1 MADAL
6 HEGEPTID
14 LALVRRLVDEQLPQ
28 WSALPLVE
36 LPTTGTDHR
45 LFRLGDELLVRMPR
59 ADWALGQSD
68 AEARW
73 LPVLAP
79 HLPVSVPERVAVGEP
94 AHGYPWSWSVCRWIP
109 GRTPDRRSAAD
120 RHAIA
125 EPLGRFCADLRAVDP
140 TGGPLAGVATSRGS
154 LHGERD
160 ELTRTSIAAVAD
172 ELDAAALTA
181 AWESAL
187 AVPAY
192 DGPPVWMHADL
203 LAGNLLVEDVDGAT
217 ALVAVID
224 WGPMAVGD
232 PAPDAA
238 TGWAFFDAGTRDTF
252 RAAAGFDDATW
263 ARGRGWALSTAVIAL
278 PYYRASS
285 PSIAA
290 NARATL
296 AEVLADPI

>member
-1 MADAL
+1 MARL
-6 HEGEPTID
+6 HEGEPHVD
-14 LALVRRLVDEQLPQ
+14 LALVRRLVDEQRPQ
-28 WSALPLVE
+28 WSSLPLVE
-36 LPTTGTDHR
+36 LPASGTDHR

-59 ADWALGQSD
+59 IDWAIGQSEV
-68 AEARW
+68 EARW

-79 HLPVSVPERVAVGEP
+79 HLPVAVPERVAVGEP
-94 AHGYPWSWSVCRWIP
+94 AHSYPWQWSVCRWIP
-109 GRTPDRRSAAD
+109 GRAPDRWSAAD
-120 RHAIA
+120 RAAIA
-125 EPLGRFCADLRAVDP
+125 EPLGRFCSALRAIDAS
-140 TGGPLAGVATSRGS
+140 GGPVAGVATSRGS

-160 ELTRTSIAAVAD
+160 ELTRSSIAAVAD
-172 ELDAAALTA
+172 ELDAVALTA
-181 AWESAL
+181 AWEAAL

-203 LAGNLLVEDVDGAT
+203 LAGNLLVDEVGGAT
-217 ALVAVID
+217 DLVAVID
-224 WGPMAVGD
+224 WGPMGVGD

-238 TGWAFFDAGTRDTF
+238 TGWAFFDAATRDAF

-278 PYYRASS
+278 PYYSGTS
-285 PSIAA
+285 PAIAA